1 MGPPAAP
8 QAPLPSRGG
17 GFSLVESL
25 SVIAVLGVLAGV
37 AVPSL
42 QSVGGSMRVSSASN
56 ELLADLLLARSEAA
70 KRKTRVV
77 VCKSGD
83 GQACATSGTWQQG
96 WIVFADLDGNGLRAE
111 AEPLLQRQPSGA
123 AALRISG
130 NASLAN
136 YVAYVA
142 NGSTRLTNGGF
153 QAGTFTV
160 CQASGQATPARQ
172 IVINATGR
180 PRVQKAV
187 VDSCP

>member
-1 MGPPAAP
+1 MGPPRAP
-8 QAPLPSRGG
+8 QAPPPSCAG

-37 AVPSL
+37 AVPSF
-42 QSVGGSMRVSSASN
+42 QSLGGSMRVSSASN
-56 ELLADLLLARSEAA
+56 ELLADLLLARSEAI
-70 KRKTRVV
+70 KRRTRVV

-111 AEPLLQRQPSGA
+111 AEPLLQRQPGGA

-130 NASLAN
+130 NASLAS

-187 VDSCP
+187 VDNCP

>member
-1 MGPPAAP
+1 MGPPRAP
-8 QAPLPSRGG
+8 HFRPPHTER
-17 GFSLVESL
+17 GFSLVETL
-25 SVIAVLGVLAGV
+25 SVLAMLGILASV

-42 QSVGGSMRVSSASN
+42 QSMGGSMRVSGASN
-56 ELLADLLLARSEAA
+56 ELLADLLLARSEAI

-96 WIVFADLDGNGLRAE
+96 WIVFADLDGNGLRSV
-111 AEPLLQRQPSGA
+111 AEPVLQRQPGGS

-130 NASLAN
+130 NASLAS
-136 YVAYVA
+136 YVAYVS

-160 CQASGQATPARQ
+160 CQASLQATPARQ

>member
-1 MGPPAAP
+1 MGPPRAS
-8 QAPLPSRGG
+8 QAPPPLRGR

-25 SVIAVLGVLAGV
+25 CVVAVLGILAGV

-42 QSVGGSMRVSSASN
+42 QSMGGSMQVSGASN
-56 ELLADLLLARSEAA
+56 ELLADLLLARSEAI
-70 KRKTRVV
+70 KRKARVV

-96 WIVFADLDGNGLRAE
+96 WIVFADLDGNGLRA
-111 AEPLLQRQPSGA
+111 ADEPLLQRQPGGPS
-123 AALRISG
+123 ALRISG
-130 NASLAN
+130 NASMAS

-153 QAGTFTV
+153 QAGTLTV
-160 CQASGQATPARQ
+160 CQASRQATPARQ

>member
-1 MGPPAAP
+1 MGPPHAP
-8 QAPLPSRGG
+8 QASPPCLGR

-25 SVIAVLGVLAGV
+25 CVLAVLGVLTGM

-56 ELLADLLLARSEAA
+56 ELLADLLLARSEAV
-70 KRKTRVV
+70 KRNGRVV

-83 GQACATSGTWQQG
+83 GQACATSGSWQQG
-96 WIVFADLDGNGLRAE
+96 WIVFADLDGNGVRAA
-111 AEPLLQRQPSGA
+111 AEPVLQRQPGRP

-130 NASLAN
+130 NASLAS

-153 QAGTFTV
+153 QAGTLTV
-160 CQASGQATPARQ
+160 CQASGRSTPARQ

-180 PRVQKAV
+180 PRVQKSV